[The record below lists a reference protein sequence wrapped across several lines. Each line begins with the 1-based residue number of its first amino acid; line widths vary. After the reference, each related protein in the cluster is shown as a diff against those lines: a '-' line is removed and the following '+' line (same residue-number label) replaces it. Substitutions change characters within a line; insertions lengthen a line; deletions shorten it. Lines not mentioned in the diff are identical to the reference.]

1 MFSDFGGHPVTL
13 SSAIPYD
20 HDPLKRPTVL
30 VAAVHVLVAVLHWL
44 VLAVTIVHD
53 FGRGKNR

>member
-1 MFSDFGGHPVTL
+1 M
-13 SSAIPYD
+13 PYD

-30 VAAVHVLVAVLHWL
+30 VAAVHVVVAVLHWL
-44 VLAVTIVHD
+44 VLGVTIVHD